1 MDSFSGYIK
10 AMRIKSGLSL
20 RDVATRLNISATYY
34 TDVEKGRR
42 HPMDLEK
49 LMQFGAITGMTQE
62 EINRMLD
69 LAGRAR
75 GAVAPDIAA
84 YIVENQCVGAALRIA
99 RDVHAGC
106 IDWERFAETLTRKY
120 KRTALEE

>member
-10 AMRIKSGLSL
+10 GMRIKSGLSL
-20 RDVATRLNISATYY
+20 RDMAARLNISATYY

-49 LMQFGAITGMTQE
+49 LMQFGSITGMTQD

-75 GAVAPDIAA
+75 GTVAPDVAA

-99 RDVHAGC
+99 RDVQAEC
-106 IDWERFAETLTRKY
+106 VDWERFTEMLKRKY
-120 KRTALEE
+120 QQAVLEE

>member
-10 AMRIKSGLSL
+10 DMRVKSGLSL

-42 HPMDLEK
+42 HPMDLGK
-49 LMQFGAITGMTQE
+49 LMQFGSITGMTQE
-62 EINRMLD
+62 EINKMLD

-75 GAVAPDIAA
+75 GTVAPDVAA
-84 YIVENQCVGAALRIA
+84 YIVENQCVGTALRVA
-99 RDVHAGC
+99 RDVQAEC
-106 IDWERFAETLTRKY
+106 VDWERFAEMLTHKY